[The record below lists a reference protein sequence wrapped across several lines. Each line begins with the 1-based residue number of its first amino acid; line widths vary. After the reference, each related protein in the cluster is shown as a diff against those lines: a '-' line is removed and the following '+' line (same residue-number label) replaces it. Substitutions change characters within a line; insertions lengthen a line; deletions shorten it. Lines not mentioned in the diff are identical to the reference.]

1 MPLRLEVIV
10 ACEIPFEAASVLK
23 SSSQLWKLLA
33 PHGTAAC
40 AAVADIAKPIAR
52 VQPKNRRCRNRIAF
66 RIEERAR
73 DMSGA
78 TAAKTRLNSVLRRNY
93 SRLPVT
99 HDRQSARY
107 YRSGA
112 TLAAPRKQVSRK
124 VCGRALFARRTRR
137 GGPPIRIRRDHLAI
151 EMPGRVTEQR
161 ND

>member
-40 AAVADIAKPIAR
+40 ATVADIAKPIAR
-52 VQPKNRRCRNRIAF
+52 AQPKNRRCRNRIAF

-93 SRLPVT
+93 VADCRWSVTGSPLATIDQEPSLRRQGNRLAGKSAAGRFSRGGRGATGRRLG
-99 HDRQSARY
+99 
-107 YRSGA
+107 SGA
-112 TLAAPRKQVSRK
+112 ITLR
-124 VCGRALFARRTRR
+124 
-137 GGPPIRIRRDHLAI
+137 
-151 EMPGRVTEQR
+151 
-161 ND
+161 

>member
-1 MPLRLEVIV
+1 MPLRPEEIV

-40 AAVADIAKPIAR
+40 AAVADTAKPTAR
-52 VQPKNRRCRNRIAF
+52 AQPKNRRCRNRIAF

-78 TAAKTRLNSVLRRNY
+78 TAAKTRLNSALRRNY
-93 SRLPVT
+93 VADCRWLVT
-99 HDRQSARY
+99 GNPLAT

-112 TLAAPRKQVSRK
+112 ILAAPGKQVGRK
-124 VCGRALFARRTRR
+124 VCCRAL
-137 GGPPIRIRRDHLAI
+137 
-151 EMPGRVTEQR
+151 
-161 ND
+161 